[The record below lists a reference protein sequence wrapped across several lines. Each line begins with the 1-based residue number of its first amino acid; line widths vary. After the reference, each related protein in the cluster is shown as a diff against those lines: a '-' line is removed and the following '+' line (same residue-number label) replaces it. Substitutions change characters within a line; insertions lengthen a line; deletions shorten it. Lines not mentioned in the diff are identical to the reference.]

1 MVIFPISIF
10 SQIRSEGG
18 VIKYHFFPKFKIVHI
33 ILGGGSWK
41 LWTFSTIWD
50 IFFLECSPNQQRSEK
65 IKWNYNIH
73 LAGLLELP
81 VWADTWTKIF
91 WFYHRYEWIRFRLIN
106 NYLSRL
112 FCFFK
117 IVSNKAT
124 SELNKKMIVR
134 AGLVRLDSF
143 SFVRLVRLW

>member
-1 MVIFPISIF
+1 MKKEN
-10 SQIRSEGG
+10 QI
-18 VIKYHFFPKFKIVHI
+18 FPKFKTVHI
-33 ILGGGSWK
+33 FLEGGGGSRK